1 MAIRELPGRRKPFQV
16 YYDNPFTKR
25 RTSASFATRMEAEKA
40 DALIKYRLKY
50 ERESFK
56 PDNEEEVRQKRK
68 ADDSMP
74 DDSLEAID
82 LAYIQ
87 EKKPAFNV
95 LSWHMEGMRIPLQMY
110 ARKRIGTITRQ
121 DIARVYEEH
130 KLRNVKTTTV
140 YNRMKVFFILL
151 RWALKR
157 GYVDTLPQ
165 FPEVEHG
172 EYEHFV
178 PPTQEEARRIYDA
191 APEHIQRIIVLGSK
205 LGIRVGPSEMFK
217 LRWENIDW
225 NKGTIRVEA
234 ALKNKHEP
242 WREIPIKE
250 SLLPEFR
257 RWWANDQIKG
267 IPWIISYN
275 GRKITTFLKTWHEV
289 VKRAGI
295 TRRIRPYDL
304 RHAFATDA
312 IAGGADVGTVAH
324 LMGHSDVTMV
334 LKHYQHVLTKQ
345 KREAVEAL
353 PDITNVTTKNV
364 TKGNVIPMK
373 VSRCCN

>member
-1 MAIRELPGRRKPFQV
+1 MAIRELPGRPKPFMV
-16 YYDNPFTKR
+16 YYDNPYTKR
-25 RTSASFATRMEAEKA
+25 RTSASYATRKEAEKA

-50 ERESFK
+50 DRESFK
-56 PDNEEEVRQKRK
+56 PETEEEIRPRK
-68 ADDSMP
+68 KEDDIP

-82 LAYIQ
+82 AAYIQ

-95 LSWHMEGMRIPLQMY
+95 LSWHLEGMKIPLAML
-110 ARKRIGTITRQ
+110 ARKSIGSITRQ
-121 DIARVYEEH
+121 DIARVYEAQ
-130 KLRNVKTTTV
+130 KKRDVKTTTI

-157 GYVDTLPQ
+157 GYVDSLPQ

-178 PPTQEEARRIYDA
+178 PPTQEEARRIYEA
-191 APEHIQRIIVLGSK
+191 APEHIKRVIVLGSK
-205 LGIRVGPSEMFK
+205 LGIRVGKSEMFK
-217 LRWENIDW
+217 LRWENLDW
-225 NKGTIRVEA
+225 DKGTLRVEA
-234 ALKNKHEP
+234 ALKNRREP

-250 SLLPEFR
+250 SLLPLFR
-257 RWWANDQIKG
+257 AWWARDQIKG
-267 IPWIISYN
+267 IPWIISYH
-275 GRKITTFLKTWHEV
+275 GRKITTCQKTWQEV
-289 VKRAGI
+289 VRRAGI

-334 LKHYQHVLTKQ
+334 LKHYQHVMTSQ
-345 KREAVEAL
+345 KKAAVEAL
-353 PDITNVTTKNV
+353 PDITNVTCENV
-364 TKGNVIPMK
+364 TKRNVILMK
-373 VSRCCN
+373 MAK